1 MDQEKTFDK
10 IDRPCLFKTMEKLGI
25 SQTYINFI
33 KTLYKDNTSIITNN
47 GFLSEPISL
56 SWGLRQGWPLSLLLY
71 VLQGEIIA
79 TNINNNNSI
88 IGLHIPNKTKQVKIS
103 Q

>member
-10 IDRPCLFKTMEKLGI
+10 IDRPYLFKTMEKLGI

-71 VLQGEIIA
+71 VLQREIIA
-79 TNINNNNSI
+79 TNINNNNFI
-88 IGLHIPNKTKQVKIS
+88 IGLHIPNKAS
-103 Q
+103 